1 MQLFTY
7 SEYNYVHDRDDASAV
22 AIVVKSWSA
31 RGDDSP
37 IRYYKHVGENNYDTQ
52 PGRQSRFDTK
62 DFLPEDFLLVMQSPQ
77 QALMLAENPRTLCVD
92 ATHGVTGYGYYL
104 LTILVIDKQGSGLP
118 VGWAIASRE
127 NAYVWYLF
135 SKSLRE
141 EALAAKPEVI
151 MSDDSNSA
159 WNGLRAT
166 WSSIKHKLLCHWH
179 IKRNVKLH
187 CVGSKSRI
195 KVLNKEHIMNIL

>member
-1 MQLFTY
+1 M
-7 SEYNYVHDRDDASAV
+7 HDRQDARAV
-22 AIVVKSWSA
+22 EIVVQSWSV

-37 IRYYKHVGENNYDTQ
+37 IRYYKHVGKHNVDTQ
-52 PGRQSRFDTK
+52 PEAQSRFDTK

-77 QALMLAENPRTLCVD
+77 QAMMLAENPRTLCVD

-118 VGWAIASRE
+118 VAWAIASRE
-127 NAYVWYLF
+127 NAYVWHLF
-135 SKSLRE
+135 SKSLRV
-141 EALAAKPEVI
+141 EALGTKPEVV

-159 WNGLRAT
+159 WNGLHAT
-166 WSSIKHKLLCHWH
+166 WPSLKHKLLCHWH

-187 CVGSKSRI
+187 CVGSKSRV
-195 KVLNKEHIMNIL
+195 KVLKSD